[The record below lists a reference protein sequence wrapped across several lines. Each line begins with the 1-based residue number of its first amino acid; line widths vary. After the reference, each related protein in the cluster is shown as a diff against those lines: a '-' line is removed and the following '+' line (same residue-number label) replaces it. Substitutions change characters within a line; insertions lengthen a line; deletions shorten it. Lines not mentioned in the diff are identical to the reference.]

1 MSDTLVLTFVCEAF
15 AHTDLKDVLLGSGA
29 VAQSAEFRF
38 SIKQALHFRYTSVIP
53 GRGDRRTTIILGYL
67 LSSEASLGY
76 VRLCAP
82 KQTKSI

>member
-1 MSDTLVLTFVCEAF
+1 MSDTLVLMFVREVF
-15 AHTDLKDVLLGSGA
+15 AHTGLKDVLLGSGA
-29 VAQSAEFRF
+29 VAQSAEFGF

-53 GRGDRRTTIILGYL
+53 GRRDRRTIIILGSL

-82 KQTKSI
+82 KQTKSM